1 MLYVLH
7 GSDIEKGK
15 DKLRELAQNL
25 QSKKPDASFFRIDDE
40 SFDTSQLS
48 ELMEGQGLFENKY
61 IVVFDRVFANA
72 EAKEV
77 VLKNLVSIADSQN
90 IFILF
95 EGKLDK
101 KTITRLE
108 KRAEKIQV
116 FEGKEKEKKEDF
128 NIFALTDALG
138 RRDRKNL
145 WVLYR
150 KAKQKGIPDEEIH
163 GILFWQVKSMLLAD
177 GAKNSDDAGLNPFV
191 YRKSLQF
198 LKNYTEA
205 EVKKLSSSLVSLSHD
220 ARRGLHEFDIALER
234 FILGV

>member
-15 DKLRELAQNL
+15 DKLRGLTRSL

-40 SFDTSQLS
+40 SFDTNQLT

-61 IVVFDRVFANA
+61 IIVFDRVFANV

-77 VLKNLVSIADSQN
+77 VLKNLAGIALSQN

-95 EGKLDK
+95 EGKIDK
-101 KTITRLE
+101 KTVTRLE
-108 KRAEKIQV
+108 KRAEKTQV
-116 FEGKEKEKKEDF
+116 FEEKKAGGKEEF
-128 NIFALTDALG
+128 NIFSLTDALG

-150 KAKQKGIPDEEIH
+150 KAKQEGISDEEIH
-163 GILFWQVKSMLLAD
+163 GILFWQVKSMLLSN

-198 LKNYTEA
+198 LKNYTDE
-205 EVKKLSSSLVSLSHD
+205 EVKKLSSSLVFLSHD